1 MLINSPRARLSLETA
16 SGAAFWMAEICGVC
30 ADANPDNASRAIKGT
45 KIRIRHAKQGALAV
59 LPSSIFLEAPAVVM
73 SVLKWVHVPR
83 WLQRRP
89 ANSLIEQNA
98 NLVRTLMQYGR
109 RYVSEL

>member
-1 MLINSPRARLSLETA
+1 
-16 SGAAFWMAEICGVC
+16 
-30 ADANPDNASRAIKGT
+30 
-45 KIRIRHAKQGALAV
+45 
-59 LPSSIFLEAPAVVM
+59 M

-109 RYVSEL
+109 RYVSELYLGGVPDSAANEGARFSARQYLSKAADRWLETTLRRPRLLRLRALRRARLNQAASPFP